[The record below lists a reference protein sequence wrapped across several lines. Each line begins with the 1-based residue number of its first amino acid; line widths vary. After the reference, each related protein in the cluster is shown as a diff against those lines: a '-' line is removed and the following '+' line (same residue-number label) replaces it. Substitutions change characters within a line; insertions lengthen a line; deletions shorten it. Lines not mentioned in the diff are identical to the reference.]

1 MSNVH
6 TRALLRGGVGLTV
19 AAMLLTACTSAP
31 KDENADGGSGPSSSG
46 AAPDA
51 AVVKG
56 IVDDAGIVD
65 NTDFCGDKDITL
77 GIHDGFGINAWSQ
90 ESLAAMRSEAAKCP
104 NVKTIV
110 QIGQG
115 DLQKSIS
122 QVNSMVSQ
130 GIDALAIIPDFGQAQ
145 LASLQAATRAGVSVV
160 PWGADPGGQDG
171 SDYVSYVDWSSAD
184 AGTKWAE
191 WMVKVLDGKGKVV
204 FIGGPAG
211 NPVTTGQLASIVKVF
226 AKNPGMELL
235 TGDKDWPV
243 TNWDPATAQQVTA
256 SLLTKYPTID
266 GIISDYSTDAL
277 AATRA
282 FDAAGRTVPPMATLD
297 ANGLGCFYDE
307 QQAAGN
313 KDFQLATISSRN
325 WLGRVAVRKAIAD
338 AEGVANDEPSTY
350 TLPFFEDSV
359 DGTAPVCDKSL
370 PEDFYPSNKISADDI
385 AKYGKP

>member
-1 MSNVH
+1 MKTKRHS
-6 TRALLRGGVGLTV
+6 RALLRGAVGATLTTLV
-19 AAMLLTACTSAP
+19 LTACTST
-31 KDENADGGSGPSSSG
+31 ESGPTAGDSPSASS
-46 AAPDA
+46 APDA
-51 AVVKG
+51 AAVESVIDAAG
-56 IVDDAGIVD
+56 VVDD
-65 NTDFCGDKDITL
+65 TDFCGDKDITL
-77 GIHDGFGINAWSQ
+77 GIHDGFGVNAWSQ
-90 ESLAAMRSEAAKCP
+90 ESLTAMRSEAAKCS
-104 NVKTIV
+104 NVTSLV

-184 AGTKWAE
+184 AGTLWAQ
-191 WMVKVLDGKGKVV
+191 WMVDTLGGKGKVV

-211 NPVTTGQLASIVKVF
+211 NPVTTGQLAAIVKVF
-226 AKNPGMELL
+226 ADNPGMELL

-243 TNWDPATAQQVTA
+243 TNWDPATAQQVTS

-266 GIISDYSTDAL
+266 GVISDYSTDAL

-282 FDAAGRTVPPMATLD
+282 FQAADRPLVPIATLD
-297 ANGLGCFYDE
+297 ANGLSCLYDE

-313 KDFQLATISSRN
+313 TDFQLATISSRN
-325 WLGRVAVRKAIAD
+325 WLGRIAARKAIAA
-338 AEGVANDEPSTY
+338 AEGIENDEPSTY
-350 TLPFFEDSV
+350 SLPFFEDSV
-359 DGTAPVCDKSL
+359 NGPAPVCDSSL
-370 PEDFYPSNKISADDI
+370 PDDFYPSNKISADDI